1 MLENPDEYDIVNPDP
16 GSLIESLRAFG
27 YTLEASIADII
38 DNSIVAQALN
48 IHIQFTWR
56 GDASTIAVIDDG
68 YGMTE
73 AELINAMRAGSR
85 NPLDSRDLNDLG
97 RFGLGLKTA
106 SFSQCRKLTVGS
118 KAKGNPVC
126 IRSWDLDYVNR
137 KREWRLQKVNPFDA
151 DPVFSTLEGKETG
164 TVVFWE
170 NIDRQV
176 KGAQVDD
183 KVLENH
189 FYEQIDLV
197 KQHLAM
203 VFHRFMESPD
213 GVKIFI
219 NNRSVKP
226 WDPFLSRHPSTQILP
241 GESLIN
247 ADEKITIQPYVL
259 PHRSRLSERE
269 YEEAGGPGSWNA
281 RQGFYIYRNK
291 RLIVAGDWLGLGF
304 RREDHTRL
312 ARIRVDIPNS
322 MDGDWKIDVKKSV
335 ARPPSHLKE
344 DFKRIARLTIERATA
359 IFRHRGKIVERQSA
373 EDFIFPWNTNVKNGT
388 YFYTINRKHPLIFSV
403 LNSSEESRRNIEAM
417 LRLIEETVPI
427 PAIILNNIN
436 KPDKVYKPF
445 DDIVSDDLLIVMR
458 EVWRALRKTGLSIT
472 DTQKRILRMEPFCD
486 YPESVSAILE
496 SMEEESR

>member
-38 DNSIVAQALN
+38 DNSIVAQAQN

-56 GDASTIAVIDDG
+56 GDASTIAVVDNG

-73 AELINAMRAGSR
+73 AELMSAMRAGSR
-85 NPLDSRDLNDLG
+85 NPLDSRDPKDLG

-137 KREWRLQKVNPFDA
+137 KREWRLKKVNPLDT

-176 KGAQVDD
+176 KRAQVDD
-183 KVLENH
+183 QVLENY

-197 KQHLAM
+197 KQHLEM

-219 NNRSVKP
+219 NNRPVKP

-269 YEEAGGPGSWNA
+269 YEEAGGHGSWNA

-322 MDGDWKIDVKKSV
+322 MDGDWNIDVKKSV

-373 EDFIFPWNTNVKNGT
+373 EDFIFPWNTHVRRGT
-388 YFYTINRKHPLIFSV
+388 YFYTVNRKHPLITSV
-403 LNSSEESRRNIEAM
+403 LESSGEKRHHTEAM
-417 LRLIEETVPI
+417 LRLIEETVPV
-427 PAIILNNIN
+427 PAIILNNIQD
-436 KPDKVYKPF
+436 PDRLHRPF
-445 DDIVSDDLLIVMR
+445 EGPVSDDLIMVMK
-458 EVWRALRKTGLSIT
+458 EVWQALRKTGFSTADAIE
-472 DTQKRILRMEPFCD
+472 RISRMEPFSD
-486 YPESVSAILE
+486 YPETIVACIE
-496 SMEEESR
+496 SMEEDF